1 VSERNGDGPVILVAG
16 ATGGIGS
23 EVCRRLAASGA
34 RLALVAR
41 GEDRLQELASE
52 TGGEPFP
59 ADATR
64 FDEME
69 RVADAAVERWGALDG
84 AVNCVGSILL
94 RPAHLTRESEWQETI
109 ALNLTSAFAVLRS
122 AVSRMREDG
131 GAVVLVSSAAARLGL
146 ANHEAVA
153 AAKAGVEALA
163 RSAAATYA
171 HRGIRINAVAP
182 GLVRTALAAKITA
195 SPASERASR
204 SMHALDRLGEPEDVA
219 AAIAWLLGPDAGW
232 VTGQVYG
239 VDGGLAT
246 VRAR

>member
-1 VSERNGDGPVILVAG
+1 VREDAAGPVVLVTG

-23 EVCRRLAASGA
+23 ELCRRLAASGA
-34 RLALVAR
+34 RLMLVAR
-41 GEDRLQELASE
+41 GEDRLRDLAAE
-52 TGGEPFP
+52 TGGEMIA

-69 RVADAAVERWGALDG
+69 HAADAAVERWGTLDG

-94 RPAHLTRESEWQETI
+94 RPAHLTREEDFQETI
-109 ALNLTSAFAVLRS
+109 ALNLTSAFAVLRA
-122 AVSRMREDG
+122 AVMRMNGKG

-146 ANHEAVA
+146 SNHEAIA

-171 HRGIRINAVAP
+171 NRGIRVNAVAP
-182 GLVRTALAAKITA
+182 GLVRTGLAAKITA
-195 SPASERASR
+195 NPASERASR
-204 SMHALDRLGEPEDVA
+204 SMHALDRLGEPADVA

-239 VDGGLAT
+239 VDGGLST
-246 VRAR
+246 VRSR